1 MAQNTIPTLAEYLS
15 RISGAH
21 DKELAA
27 MSHASVERVEVYDS
41 MKAHV
46 LKLYE
51 GVQSVHS
58 FEDDNG
64 SIFDCIPVHQQPSLR
79 GKQPATPTA
88 MPAADPGYARNGDE
102 VPSRNVVQIEAQ
114 LAAGRKD

>member
-27 MSHASVERVEVYDS
+27 MSHASVERVEVFDS

-51 GVQSVHS
+51 GVKAVHS

-64 SIFDCIPVHQQPSLR
+64 SIYDCIPIHHQPSLR

-88 MPAADPGYARNGDE
+88 IPAVARGYEKAE
-102 VPSRNVVQIEAQ
+102 AESPSRNTVSLEPQ
-114 LAAGRKD
+114 LGAGRK